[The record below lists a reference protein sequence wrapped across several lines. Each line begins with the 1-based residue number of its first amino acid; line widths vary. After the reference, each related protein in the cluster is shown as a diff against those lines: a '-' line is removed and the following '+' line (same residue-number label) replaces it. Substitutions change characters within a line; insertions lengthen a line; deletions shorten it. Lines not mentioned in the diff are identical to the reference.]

1 MRLIMLGTGPFAV
14 PTLRALVAAG
24 YEVPVVVSR
33 PFKGRRGT
41 PRPPMHEAAEELGI
55 ELWTPESVNL
65 PESVERLQ
73 SLAVDLLVVCDYG
86 EILKPAALATT
97 RLGGVNLHGSLLP
110 KYRGAAPVQ
119 WAVLSGDAVTGN
131 TVIQMTAGLD
141 AGPCLA
147 QQRVEIDPEETA
159 GELEARLSELGAAGV
174 VEVVAKLAA
183 GTAEPVEQQHT
194 AASKAPRLA
203 KEDGHIDWS
212 LAAQEIKN
220 RVRAYSPWPRAYS
233 FWQMEGR
240 PPMRVAIDKV
250 QVVAE
255 VEPDP
260 SSPAGVEVATLGPTG
275 VGEDPS
281 HAGATVEAANGFVV
295 RTGDGLLE
303 ILRLQ
308 PAGKRSMEAA
318 EFLRGYAGGRFASK

>member
-24 YEVPVVVSR
+24 HDVPVVVSR
-33 PFKGRRGT
+33 PFKGRRGS

-65 PESVERLQ
+65 PESVERLK

-119 WAVLSGDAVTGN
+119 WAVLAGDGVTGN

-147 QQRVEIDPEETA
+147 QQRVEIDPDETA
-159 GELEARLSELGAAGV
+159 GELEERLANLGAEGV
-174 VEVVAKLAA
+174 LEVVAKLAA
-183 GTAEPVEQQHT
+183 GTAEPVEQEHT

-203 KEDGHIDWS
+203 KEHGLIDWS
-212 LAAQEIKN
+212 LGAQEIKN

-240 PPMRVAIDKV
+240 EPLRVAIDKV
-250 QVVAE
+250 QVIGAE
-255 VEPDP
+255 
-260 SSPAGVEVATLGPTG
+260 PTDTG
-275 VGEDPS
+275 GKLLVP
-281 HAGATVEAANGFVV
+281 
-295 RTGDGLLE
+295 TGDGLLE
-303 ILRLQ
+303 IVQLQ
-308 PAGKRSMEAA
+308 PAGKRSMAA
-318 EFLRGYAGGRFASK
+318 SEFLRGYSGGRFASEE